1 MLSINPIGIEVKKPN
16 GNACHSL
23 KRSSYLTSITGQRVH
38 CASLITTSITSNMNK
53 IFIINELTSRNN
65 YIELKCW
72 RSYPINI
79 SDSDIRRMAQRVTGK
94 CHCTCGR
101 KETSVCNRRL
111 ERHKCTLVQVFDV
124 SVKRRQEIFIFE
136 AQTATRAC
144 TSKSLILCRF
154 HQNHLCQSIK

>member
-1 MLSINPIGIEVKKPN
+1 MGIEVKTPN

-23 KRSSYLTSITGQRVH
+23 KRSSYLTSITGQLVY
-38 CASLITTSITSNMNK
+38 CASLITTSITSTMNK
-53 IFIINELTSRNN
+53 IFTINELTSKNN

-72 RSYPINI
+72 RSYPMNI
-79 SDSDIRRMAQRVTGK
+79 CDSDIGRMAQRVTGK

-111 ERHKCTLVQVFDV
+111 ERHKCPLVQVFDV
-124 SVKRRQEIFIFE
+124 SGKRRQEIFIFE
-136 AQTATRAC
+136 TQTATRAC
-144 TSKSLILCRF
+144 TSKSLVLCCF

>member
-1 MLSINPIGIEVKKPN
+1 MGIEVKTPN
-16 GNACHSL
+16 GNACHTL
-23 KRSSYLTSITGQRVH
+23 KRSSYLTSITGQLVY
-38 CASLITTSITSNMNK
+38 CASLITTSITSTMNK
-53 IFIINELTSRNN
+53 IFTINELTSKNN

-79 SDSDIRRMAQRVTGK
+79 CDSDIGRMAQRVTGK

-111 ERHKCTLVQVFDV
+111 ERRKCPLVQVFDV
-124 SVKRRQEIFIFE
+124 SGKRRQEIFIFE
-136 AQTATRAC
+136 TQTATRAC
-144 TSKSLILCRF
+144 TSKSLVLCRF